1 MSNSGYEGARWQ
13 EISQPGR
20 AARYIDFKEIF
31 TAGCPRE
38 TFQTAV
44 RETGARPVSDFPPEA
59 RFKSTQTIGKS
70 TSHGL

>member
-1 MSNSGYEGARWQ
+1 MSNSGYEGARWR

-38 TFQTAV
+38 TFQTPV
-44 RETGARPVSDFPPEA
+44 RETGVRPYLILPPRGEV
-59 RFKSTQTIGKS
+59 
-70 TSHGL
+70 